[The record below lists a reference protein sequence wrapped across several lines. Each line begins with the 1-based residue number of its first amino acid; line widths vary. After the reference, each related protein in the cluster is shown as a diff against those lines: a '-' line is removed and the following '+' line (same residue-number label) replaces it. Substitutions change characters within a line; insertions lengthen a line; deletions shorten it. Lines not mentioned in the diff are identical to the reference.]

1 MVNLNKYNSN
11 LKVHSF
17 VIKTI
22 VQHMIEGVNKS
33 RKMNLGLATLVLPGP
48 ITTLMN
54 FFFVSILLLRKSIHT
69 RPIILNKM
77 VYIMIHCS
85 YLQVILPIVWIHLP
99 VLQVAALV
107 KQQNQIWPRQRYLM
121 GNNNKIWWRE
131 KSLSYLL

>member
-69 RPIILNKM
+69 RPIILNTM
-77 VYIMIHCS
+77 VYIMIYCS
-85 YLQVILPIVWIHLP
+85 YLQVILPIVWLHLP
-99 VLQVAALV
+99 VLQVTALV
-107 KQQNQIWPRQRYLM
+107 KQQNRIWPRQRYLM
-121 GNNNKIWWRE
+121 GNNNKIWWSE